1 MGCFPAAGASVY
13 SRPSSHCLVLHRRM
27 PCQLARSLVR
37 LHAPG
42 ANLGQT
48 NGQLKVRLSQSRTLV
63 SPASRARGKRTGSS
77 KYAFDK
83 VGTPDSSMPAC
94 GTTHACSY
102 EAAVLAGGKTQRSRR
117 CLSEVRRRGVHST
130 RVLTGGGAASTKDHH
145 KHQKDQG
152 IRIRSRPAGPLARDK
167 TREKRNTFP
176 FGKKEENARKTA
188 E

>member
-1 MGCFPAAGASVY
+1 MSYWEPGRCPTGTYGGLLPLRARPYSASPAGASVY

-48 NGQLKVRLSQSRTLV
+48 NGSSSYFEFANKVRLSQSRTLV

-130 RVLTGGGAASTKDHH
+130 RVLTGGGRGGGLQA
-145 KHQKDQG
+145 QKPTTNT
-152 IRIRSRPAGPLARDK
+152 RK
-167 TREKRNTFP
+167 TR
-176 FGKKEENARKTA
+176 A
-188 E
+188 